1 MPKTSPSTP
10 SPILPRRLRLILL
23 LLMTSCCAGL
33 SSAPVAAQAPPSEAQ
48 LVVSRKVIDQ
58 CAADAARVDGLESRL
73 KACQRDLDQT
83 FGERQECRR
92 TSEAERERAVKWEL
106 RARELERRSPWPY
119 VALGAGAATAVWIA
133 IMLIAK

>member
-1 MPKTSPSTP
+1 M
-10 SPILPRRLRLILL
+10 
-23 LLMTSCCAGL
+23 

-133 IMLIAK
+133 VMLITSR